1 MAVPAMVKNPHAGM
15 VKNRPQGGGYLNS
28 YFYKLL
34 FLYLPFIPNLP
45 WGGRYGRV

>member
-28 YFYKLL
+28 YFYKLC
-34 FLYLPFIPNLP
+34 FAKIADVQMFS
-45 WGGRYGRV
+45 

>member
-34 FLYLPFIPNLP
+34 FVEFFEMPNSSIL
-45 WGGRYGRV
+45 